1 MNTHTLTG
9 WIANTT
15 DKAMAF
21 VEDPTMGENSPMW
34 IPRKKIAVQFEGDAT
49 SRPIMLKGEKI
60 SRSAIPVTIEV
71 DIEFLKRIKRL
82 PAQVVNFL
90 FANVLKTDYNKGK
103 KMNRIRDQP

>member
-34 IPRKKIAVQFEGDAT
+34 IPRKKIAVQWEGDAT

-82 PAQVVNFL
+82 PA
-90 FANVLKTDYNKGK
+90 
-103 KMNRIRDQP
+103 